1 MAPGVL
7 VSRPTILP
15 WARSAG
21 PCIRR
26 EVRRMIRPT
35 SEMSP
40 TTATTTP
47 KIVKN
52 WRAGE
57 LETVSTARVSIAQ
70 PGCLALRAGE
80 CQENP

>member
-1 MAPGVL
+1 
-7 VSRPTILP
+7 
-15 WARSAG
+15 
-21 PCIRR
+21 
-26 EVRRMIRPT
+26 
-35 SEMSP
+35 MSP

-57 LETVSTARVSIAQ
+57 LETVSTARASIAQ
-70 PGCLALRAGE
+70 PGCLALRVGE